1 MLPTEECF
9 VVALTH
15 QEEEALRT
23 TWAHLYLCTYYWI
36 LPSKP
41 IWAARVEAGALIWN
55 LQLPSCKR
63 ESKAKHNVR
72 KTSLSFLAVLRSFLC
87 LRSAGANTMIALPP
101 EITGEGIF
109 HDESGVAKLERTLS
123 VCCTFIAYSLSSS
136 LPRQALIE
144 GRGKPLCRLWGC
156 GDAYSPRTSSP
167 DFRLPPDTGFPCPSC
182 WWRQTN
188 SVKFRGQSFWELPT
202 PWVSGRL
209 ESLPNA
215 RILSHLVLT
224 PRQGNHEQKT
234 EFGRDKQQQGLSG
247 HFGGS
252 LHTSAFF
259 WLWQTHQLL
268 SVIPFTGRRTRCRL
282 SEPSSDVAAPLPAY
296 RYWSPTLP
304 SIGKL

>member
-1 MLPTEECF
+1 MLPTEGCF

-63 ESKAKHNVR
+63 ESKAKNNAR

-87 LRSAGANTMIALPP
+87 LRSAGANTMIALAP

-123 VCCTFIAYSLSSS
+123 VCCTFTAYGISGS

-144 GRGKPLCRLWGC
+144 GWGKPLCRLWGC
-156 GDAYSPRTSSP
+156 GDAYSLRTSSP
-167 DFRLPPDTGFPCPSC
+167 DFRLPPDTGFQRPSC
-182 WWRQTN
+182 WWRRTAWSLGDSPSEN
-188 SVKFRGQSFWELPT
+188 SWLRGSAVGLR
-202 PWVSGRL
+202 VYLRL
-209 ESLPNA
+209 
-215 RILSHLVLT
+215 RVLSHLVLT

-252 LHTSAFF
+252 LHTSTFF

-268 SVIPFTGRRTRCRL
+268 SVIPFTGRRTRRRL
-282 SEPSSDVAAPLPAY
+282 SEPSSDVAAPLRAY
-296 RYWSPTLP
+296 RYWSPTSP